1 MVEDEEGD
9 FFESMESLKQS
20 SASLDLHE
28 SGSCLLLLPC
38 GLLPEELA
46 ELEGSTAAS
55 AMHVEAAVSSLTLS
69 TSSQDPPSPHTPLGM
84 DPPLL
89 LGAAGVAG
97 APSSHL
103 LAQSQLAGRRGGCA
117 GGGIGEEALGIAGVN
132 GIEPALAAR
141 GHSDAT
147 VEPATVQAEGD
158 CAKLT

>member
-1 MVEDEEGD
+1 M
-9 FFESMESLKQS
+9 
-20 SASLDLHE
+20 
-28 SGSCLLLLPC
+28 
-38 GLLPEELA
+38 
-46 ELEGSTAAS
+46 
-55 AMHVEAAVSSLTLS
+55 EAAVSSLTLS

-89 LGAAGVAG
+89 LGPAAGVAG

-117 GGGIGEEALGIAGVN
+117 GGGIGDEALGIAGVD

-147 VEPATVQAEGD
+147 VEPATVQAERD